1 MDKDNLADGGK
12 EAQPGKKKKAWLP
25 GLYPGPCG
33 HRPAVTSNPALPG
46 DAGPIGRPRPIP
58 PRVGGLSPSSWQTPG
73 RRGRGG
79 VDRKLVEGQGPSSL
93 ITPMQQKP
101 GAFDTAFILLLC
113 SFVEPS
119 ALCGLAAGVSIITSC
134 SAPRRPIIFN
144 LNFVFQR
151 SADKKHKCDFFFPF
165 PLYPYFAPSI
175 TSFAPPPTD
184 T

>member
-1 MDKDNLADGGK
+1 MDKDNLARGGGG
-12 EAQPGKKKKAWLP
+12 AQPGKKKKKAWLP

-46 DAGPIGRPRPIP
+46 DAGPDRPTPTNSPPEWAAHRPPHGRPRA
-58 PRVGGLSPSSWQTPG
+58 GGEG
-73 RRGRGG
+73 GFGGG

-93 ITPMQQKP
+93 ITPMQLQRQKP

-134 SAPRRPIIFN
+134 SAPPRPIIFN
-144 LNFVFQR
+144 LNFVFP
-151 SADKKHKCDFFFPF
+151 ALCE
-165 PLYPYFAPSI
+165 
-175 TSFAPPPTD
+175 
-184 T
+184 